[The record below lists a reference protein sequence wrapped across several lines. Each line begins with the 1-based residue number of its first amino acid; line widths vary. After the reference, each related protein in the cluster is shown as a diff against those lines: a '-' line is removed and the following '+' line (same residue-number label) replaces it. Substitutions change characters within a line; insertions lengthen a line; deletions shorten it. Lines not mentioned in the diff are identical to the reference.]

1 MDCAKIITSEDTY
14 EFIVAADET
23 VRPTR
28 EPDCVQKI
36 NERYEIWY
44 YDKAGLPP
52 LSIAQYTYTAI
63 PKCYGILDSTNLE
76 VSGILKLQNQPT
88 LSLKGQGVFVA
99 IIDTGINY
107 VDDAF
112 REKDGKTRIFS
123 MWDQTEE
130 PGGENPDWQPP
141 EGFSY
146 GVSYSREL
154 IDLALS
160 SDDPLSVVPEYD
172 PNGHG
177 TFLASVACGS
187 EDLKADFVGAA
198 PEAELIVVKLKP
210 AKQLLREFYF
220 IPSDAVVYA
229 ESDLMA
235 AISYVSRVAQQEN
248 RPLVI
253 LMEFGTN
260 NGNHAGSGPL
270 GDLLNTAGTQIHR
283 AVVTASGNEANNRHH
298 FYGKTESLLVPLKV
312 EVNVMAHMDGFYL
325 EMWALAPELFAVAVQ
340 SPTGEIQPKSVPI
353 NERSQKYSFLFER
366 TELEI
371 DYREAGRERRDQLIW
386 LRFSNVPGGIWTI
399 LVYPRNVINGYFHM
413 WLPMKGLLER
423 DVHFLRP
430 TPEVTLTPPSDAA
443 IPMTVGGYNGAN
455 GALYLESGRGYD
467 TNGVIK
473 PDFLAP
479 AVDVQG
485 KGLRNEYV
493 INTGTSVAA
502 AVTAGACAQILEWAV
517 VRENALGINS
527 VDIRNLL
534 IRGATREEGETYPSP
549 STGYGRLDAYRAFE
563 ILR

>member
-44 YDKAGLPP
+44 YDKTGLPP

-112 REKDGKTRIFS
+112 RKKDGKTRIFS

-130 PGGENPDWQPP
+130 PGGKNPDRQPP

-146 GVSYSREL
+146 GVSYSREQ

-198 PEAELIVVKLKP
+198 PEAELVVVKLKP

-235 AISYVSRVAQQEN
+235 AISYVSRIAQQEN

-270 GDLLNTAGTQIHR
+270 GDLLNTSGTQIHR

-353 NERSQKYSFLFER
+353 NERSQKYSFLFEG

-386 LRFSNVPGGIWTI
+386 LRFSDVPGGIWTI

-413 WLPMKGLLER
+413 WLPMKGMLER

-485 KGLRNEYV
+485 KGLKNEYV

-502 AVTAGACAQILEWAV
+502 AMTAGACAQILEWAV

>member
-1 MDCAKIITSEDTY
+1 MDCAEIITSEDTY
-14 EFIVAADET
+14 EFIVAADEA
-23 VRPTR
+23 VRPAQ
-28 EPDCVQKI
+28 EPDCIQKVSDK
-36 NERYEIWY
+36 YEIWY
-44 YDKAGLPP
+44 YDKKKLPP
-52 LSIAQYTYTAI
+52 LSVAQYTYTAI
-63 PKCYGILDSTNLE
+63 PKCYGVLDSTNLE

-112 REKDGKTRIFS
+112 RGKDKKTRIFS
-123 MWDQTEE
+123 IWDQTEE
-130 PGGENPDWQPP
+130 PEENDPNRQLP

-146 GVSYSREL
+146 GVSYSREQ
-154 IDLALS
+154 IDRALAM
-160 SDDPLSVVPEYD
+160 DDPLSYVPEYD
-172 PNGHG
+172 PDGHG

-187 EDLKADFVGAA
+187 EDLAADFVGAA
-198 PEAELIVVKLKP
+198 PEAELLVVKLKP
-210 AKQLLREFYF
+210 AKKLLKDFYF
-220 IPSDAVVYA
+220 IPKDALAYA

-235 AISYVSRVAQQEN
+235 AISYVNRIALREM

-270 GDLLNTAGTQIHR
+270 ADLLNTAGTQIHR

-298 FYGKTESLLVPLKV
+298 FYGKTESLLVPQKV
-312 EVNVMAHMDGFYL
+312 EINVMAHMDGFYL
-325 EMWALAPELFAVAVQ
+325 EMWALAPEQFAVAVQ
-340 SPTGEIQPKSVPI
+340 SPTGEIQPKSVPV
-353 NERSQKYSFLFER
+353 NERSQNYSFLFEG
-366 TELEI
+366 TNLEI

-386 LRFSNVPGGIWTI
+386 MRFSDVPGGIWTI

-413 WLPMKGLLER
+413 WLPMKGLLPK

-443 IPMTVGGYNGAN
+443 IPITVGGYNGAN

-534 IRGATREEGETYPSP
+534 IRGATRDEGETYPSP

>member
-14 EFIVAADET
+14 EFIVAADEA
-23 VRPTR
+23 VRPAQ
-28 EPDCVQKI
+28 EPDCIQKVSDK
-36 NERYEIWY
+36 YEIWY
-44 YDKAGLPP
+44 YDKNKLPP
-52 LSIAQYTYTAI
+52 LSVARYTYTAI
-63 PKCYGILDSTNLE
+63 PKCYGVLDSTNLE

-112 REKDGKTRIFS
+112 RGKDKKTRIFS

-130 PGGENPDWQPP
+130 PNENDPNRQPP

-146 GVSYSREL
+146 GVSYSREQ
-154 IDLALS
+154 IDLALM
-160 SDDPLSVVPEYD
+160 SDDPLSIVPEYD
-172 PNGHG
+172 PDGHG

-187 EDLKADFVGAA
+187 EDLAADFVGAA
-198 PEAELIVVKLKP
+198 PEAELLVVKLKS
-210 AKQLLREFYF
+210 AKKLLKDFYF
-220 IPSDAVVYA
+220 IPKDALAYA

-235 AISYVSRVAQQEN
+235 AISYVNRIALQEN

-270 GDLLNTAGTQIHR
+270 AELLNAAGTQIHR

-298 FYGKTESLLVPLKV
+298 FYGRTESLLVPQKV
-312 EVNVMAHMDGFYL
+312 EINVMAHMDGFYL

-340 SPTGEIQPKSVPI
+340 SPTGEIQPKSVPV
-353 NERSQKYSFLFER
+353 NERSQNYSFLFEG
-366 TELEI
+366 TNLEI

-386 LRFSNVPGGIWTI
+386 LRFSDVPGGIWTI

-413 WLPMKGLLER
+413 WLPMKGLLPK

-443 IPMTVGGYNGAN
+443 IPITVGGYNGAN

-467 TNGVIK
+467 ANGVIK

-534 IRGATREEGETYPSP
+534 IRGATRDEGETYPSP

>member
-1 MDCAKIITSEDTY
+1 
-14 EFIVAADET
+14 
-23 VRPTR
+23 
-28 EPDCVQKI
+28 
-36 NERYEIWY
+36 
-44 YDKAGLPP
+44 
-52 LSIAQYTYTAI
+52 
-63 PKCYGILDSTNLE
+63 
-76 VSGILKLQNQPT
+76 
-88 LSLKGQGVFVA
+88 
-99 IIDTGINY
+99 
-107 VDDAF
+107 
-112 REKDGKTRIFS
+112 
-123 MWDQTEE
+123 
-130 PGGENPDWQPP
+130 
-141 EGFSY
+141 
-146 GVSYSREL
+146 
-154 IDLALS
+154 
-160 SDDPLSVVPEYD
+160 
-172 PNGHG
+172 
-177 TFLASVACGS
+177 
-187 EDLKADFVGAA
+187 
-198 PEAELIVVKLKP
+198 
-210 AKQLLREFYF
+210 
-220 IPSDAVVYA
+220 
-229 ESDLMA
+229 MA
-235 AISYVSRVAQQEN
+235 AISYVNRIAQQEK

-312 EVNVMAHMDGFYL
+312 EVNVLAHIDGFYL

-353 NERSQKYSFLFER
+353 NERSQSYSFLFEG
-366 TELEI
+366 TKLEI

-413 WLPMKGLLER
+413 WLPMKGLLEK

-467 TNGVIK
+467 ANGVIK

-485 KGLRNEYV
+485 KGLKNEYV

-549 STGYGRLDAYRAFE
+549 STGYGRLDAYRACE

>member
-14 EFIVAADET
+14 EFIVAADEA
-23 VRPTR
+23 VRPAQ
-28 EPDCVQKI
+28 EPDCIQKVSDK
-36 NERYEIWY
+36 YEIWY
-44 YDKAGLPP
+44 YDKKKLPP
-52 LSIAQYTYTAI
+52 LSVAQYTYTAI
-63 PKCYGILDSTNLE
+63 PKCYGVLDSTNLE

-112 REKDGKTRIFS
+112 RGKDKKTRIFS

-130 PGGENPDWQPP
+130 PNENDPNRQPP

-146 GVSYSREL
+146 GVSYSREQ
-154 IDLALS
+154 IDLALM
-160 SDDPLSVVPEYD
+160 SDDPLSIVPEYD
-172 PNGHG
+172 PDGHG

-187 EDLKADFVGAA
+187 EDLAADFVGAA
-198 PEAELIVVKLKP
+198 PEAELLVVKLKS
-210 AKQLLREFYF
+210 AKKLLKDFYF
-220 IPSDAVVYA
+220 IPKDALAYA

-235 AISYVSRVAQQEN
+235 AISYVNRIALQEN

-270 GDLLNTAGTQIHR
+270 ADLLNTAGTQIHR

-298 FYGKTESLLVPLKV
+298 FYGRTESLLVPQKV
-312 EVNVMAHMDGFYL
+312 EVNVMAHMEGFYL

-340 SPTGEIQPKSVPI
+340 SPTGEIQPKSVPV
-353 NERSQKYSFLFER
+353 NERSQNYSFLFEG
-366 TELEI
+366 TNLEI

-386 LRFSNVPGGIWTI
+386 LRFSDVPGGIWTI

-413 WLPMKGLLER
+413 WLPMKGLLPK

-443 IPMTVGGYNGAN
+443 IPITVGGYNGAN

-467 TNGVIK
+467 ANGVIK

-517 VRENALGINS
+517 VRENAMGINS

-534 IRGATREEGETYPSP
+534 IRGATRDEGETYPST

>member
-1 MDCAKIITSEDTY
+1 MDCAKIITSEETY

-23 VRPTR
+23 VRTTR
-28 EPDCVQKI
+28 EPDCIQKI
-36 NERYEIWY
+36 NDRYAIWY
-44 YDKAGLPP
+44 YDKNNLPP
-52 LSIAQYTYTAI
+52 LSVAQYTYTAI

-107 VDDAF
+107 TDDAF
-112 REKDGKTRIFS
+112 RGKDKKTRIFS

-130 PGGENPDWQPP
+130 PDENDPDRQPP

-146 GVSYSREL
+146 GVSYSREQ
-154 IDLALS
+154 IDRALAM
-160 SDDPLSVVPEYD
+160 DDPLSYVPEYD

-187 EDLKADFVGAA
+187 EDLAADFVGAA
-198 PEAELIVVKLKP
+198 PEAELLVVKLKP
-210 AKQLLREFYF
+210 AKQLLKDFYF
-220 IPSDAVVYA
+220 IPKDALSYA

-235 AISYVSRVAQQEN
+235 AISYVHQIAIAQM

-260 NGNHAGSGPL
+260 HGNHAGSGPL
-270 GDLLNTAGTQIHR
+270 GDLLNTMGTQIHR

-298 FYGKTESLLVPLKV
+298 FYGTANSMLAPLKV
-312 EVNVMAHMDGFYL
+312 EVNVTSYIDGFWL
-325 EMWALAPELFAVAVQ
+325 EMWALAPEQFSVAVQ
-340 SPTGEIQPKSVPI
+340 SPTGEIQPKSVAI
-353 NERSQKYSFLFER
+353 LGKSQKYSFLFEG
-366 TELEI
+366 TEVEI
-371 DYREAGRERRDQLIW
+371 DYREAGRERRDQLVW
-386 LRFSNVPGGIWTI
+386 MRFSNVPGGIWSI
-399 LVYPRNVINGYFHM
+399 LVYPQHVVNGAFHM
-413 WLPMKGLLER
+413 WLPMKGLLPK

-430 TPEVTLTPPSDAA
+430 NPEVTLTPPSDAA
-443 IPMTVGGYNGAN
+443 IPITVGGYNGAN

-467 TNGVIK
+467 ANGVIK

-485 KGLRNEYV
+485 KGLKNEYV
-493 INTGTSVAA
+493 LHTGTSVAA

-534 IRGATREEGETYPSP
+534 IRGATRDEGETYPSP